1 MRTFYLLASSVNVQ
15 SSTCCSLAV
24 NSSRPQIRTG
34 TPGVFRIH
42 RRTGN
47 LCSQFWLNQL
57 FLAASK
63 YIYDVG
69 DHNRFL
75 CIHTQIHTH
84 THTCTRVLT
93 YIYTHTQSANPSA
106 RRKRD
111 YGLYV
116 HIHKHLNTYT
126 RIDTRVC
133 VCVCVSIYSKRAAY
147 RNFSA

>member
-84 THTCTRVLT
+84 THTIHTHTHARASLRTFTRTPSPQIRPLAEKGIT
-93 YIYTHTQSANPSA
+93 AYMYIY
-106 RRKRD
+106 
-111 YGLYV
+111 
-116 HIHKHLNTYT
+116 I
-126 RIDTRVC
+126 
-133 VCVCVSIYSKRAAY
+133 SI
-147 RNFSA
+147 